1 MKEGDQE
8 PTGYLEKG
16 GTCVKALRQECAC
29 YLEGAAR
36 QSEKQNKG
44 NDM

>member
-8 PTGYLEKG
+8 LTAYLEKG
-16 GTCVKALRQECAC
+16 GTCVMALRQECAC
-29 YLEGAAR
+29 NLEGAAR